1 MPAAAPIPVV
11 CAVIERAGLVLLAQR
26 PAHKHLPL
34 KWEFPGGKVEPGE
47 DPAAAIVREIRE
59 ELGCTVRLTRLL
71 PPFLHDY
78 HTVVIE
84 MIPFVG
90 VLAEGSPAPH
100 PHEHL
105 ALAWVRPE
113 ALRSYD
119 LAAADLP
126 VITSYLGR

>member
-26 PAHKHLPL
+26 PVRLVVLVVFRPERLRVLA
-34 KWEFPGGKVEPGE
+34 V
-47 DPAAAIVREIRE
+47 VREIRE

-71 PPFLHDY
+71 PPLLHDY

-84 MIPFVG
+84 MIPFVC